1 MTVDDEEGRV
11 WTSDAQG
18 RSVRVCR
25 VERDCRMDV
34 GGLDDCPA
42 RGVPDLLIVGAKE
55 TVPIVSGRVSGLR
68 RSSDR
73 PSDQANAVN
82 REQSPN

>member
-18 RSVRVCR
+18 RSVRVSR

-42 RGVPDLLIVGAKE
+42 RGVPADE
-55 TVPIVSGRVSGLR
+55 TVPVVSGRVSGLR

-82 REQSPN
+82 REQSAN